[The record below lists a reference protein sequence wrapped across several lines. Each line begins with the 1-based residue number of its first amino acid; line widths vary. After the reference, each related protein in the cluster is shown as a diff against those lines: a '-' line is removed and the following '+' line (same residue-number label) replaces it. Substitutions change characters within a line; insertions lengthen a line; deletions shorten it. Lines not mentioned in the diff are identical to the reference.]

1 MKSLSLHR
9 RRRGLRAV
17 AGVLGAGLLAGVFAT
32 ALPSL
37 DEARATAGEP
47 TNLVLG
53 VGSDETERKLAWYTS
68 LNITQVA
75 QLAPT
80 SQVVN
85 GVFPAGATTFP
96 ASGGLT
102 TSGEYN
108 RFATLS
114 GLQPNTSYS
123 YRVGS
128 ETAWSGVYTFRTQAF
143 TGDLDLLFYGDPQIG
158 ASGNVTS
165 DAAGW
170 ASTLDVSLAAYPDAE
185 MIFSGGDQV
194 ETATSEAQYDAFL
207 APNALRRVPFVATN
221 GNHDVGSKAYS
232 QHFNVPNLD
241 PTAGPGTST
250 TSGGD
255 YWFTY
260 KDVLF
265 VNLNSNSLDFASH
278 ERFLRDVVAVQGAS
292 TSWTVVAFHHSIYS
306 AGPHSTDTSV
316 VTRRNTWST
325 LFSELGVDLVIQG
338 HDHSYARSYLM
349 RNGAKANSA
358 EPAGAGN
365 VTAGPGGVLYLTA
378 NSASGSKYYALKST
392 KPSWASVMN
401 QENVRN
407 YTAVEFSGTQVAVKT
422 LRSQAY
428 GANAVNSVVDQ
439 VVLTR
444 DGSTTPPGDQPF
456 TSVGTPTISGT
467 ARVGYTLTANP
478 GTWNPTPSYS
488 YQWLSNGSPIS
499 GATGRT
505 YTLPRSQRGKA
516 VSVRVTGTLSGYTT
530 TSATSS
536 SVTVAR

>member
-1 MKSLSLHR
+1 MNSLSTTR
-9 RRRGLRAV
+9 GRGRGLRIVAGIVGAGLV
-17 AGVLGAGLLAGVFAT
+17 AGVLGTSLLT
-32 ALPSL
+32 T
-37 DEARATAGEP
+37 EARAAAGEP
-47 TNLVLG
+47 TDLVLG
-53 VGSDETERKLAWYTS
+53 VGSDETQRKLAWYTS
-68 LNITQVA
+68 LDTTQVA
-75 QLAPT
+75 QLAPAA
-80 SQVVN
+80 QVVN
-85 GVFPAGATTFP
+85 GVFPSGATTVP
-96 ASGGLT
+96 ATGGPT

-114 GLQPNTSYS
+114 GLQPNTSYA

-128 ETAWSGVYTFRTQAF
+128 ETAWSAIHTFRTQAF

-158 ASGNVTS
+158 SSGNVTS

-170 ASTLDVSLAAYPDAE
+170 SSTLDVSLAAYPDAE

-194 ETATSEAQYDAFL
+194 ETATSETQYNAFL
-207 APNALRRVPFVATN
+207 TPDALRRVPFVATN

-265 VNLNSNSLDFASH
+265 VNLNSNSLDLTSH
-278 ERFLRDVVAVQGAS
+278 ERFLRDVLAAQGAS
-292 TSWTVVAFHHSIYS
+292 TAWTVVAFHHSIYS
-306 AGPHSTDTSV
+306 AGPHSTDTSI
-316 VTRRNTWST
+316 VTRRNTWAS
-325 LFSELGVDLVIQG
+325 LFSELGVDLVVQG

-349 RNGAKANSA
+349 RNGAKADAS
-358 EPAGAGN
+358 EPAGASS

-392 KPSWASVMN
+392 KPGYASVMN

-407 YTAVEFSGTQVAVKT
+407 YTAVEFTGTQVSVKT
-422 LRSQAY
+422 LRSQAF
-428 GANAVNSVVDQ
+428 GANPVNSVVDQ

-444 DGSTTPPGDQPF
+444 EGTTPPPAGQTF
-456 TSVGTPTISGT
+456 TTVGTPTVSGT
-467 ARVGYTLTANP
+467 PRVGHTLTADP
-478 GTWNPTPSYS
+478 GTWNPAPAFT
-488 YQWLSNGSPIS
+488 YQWLSNGSPVS

-505 YTLPRSQRGKA
+505 WTLPRNQRGDQ
-516 VSVRVTGTLSGYTT
+516 VSVRVTGTLTGYTT
-530 TSATSS
+530 TDATSS
-536 SVTVAR
+536 SVTITR